1 MSGRK
6 IADLMHKTFVTGIF
20 GTFVYL
26 GVGVTAQLYEGTS
39 NTIKG
44 NAEEHPQAGFIQT
57 IKAKAEEEYKKYYDI
72 DKREWYNK
80 DVSDDVLRWIM
91 TCLDGLSFL
100 SLCKFSHPCFNHAF
114 QTFLS
119 PL

>member
-6 IADLMHKTFVTGIF
+6 IADVMHKTFVTGIF

-26 GVGVTAQLYEGTS
+26 GVGVTAQLYEGT
-39 NTIKG
+39 KG
-44 NAEEHPQAGFIQT
+44 DSKNQQQAQHPQAGFIQT

-80 DVSDDVLRWIM
+80 DDDSYLKQVPKLEDYKM
-91 TCLDGLSFL
+91 NP
-100 SLCKFSHPCFNHAF
+100 KK
-114 QTFLS
+114 
-119 PL
+119 